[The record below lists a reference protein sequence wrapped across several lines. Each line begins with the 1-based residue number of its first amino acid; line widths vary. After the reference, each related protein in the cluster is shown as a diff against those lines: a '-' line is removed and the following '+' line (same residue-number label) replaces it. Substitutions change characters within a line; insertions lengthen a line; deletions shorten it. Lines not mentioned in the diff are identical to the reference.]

1 MVCQILRLK
10 LYKVLKL
17 HPRIVAKTIKKKKE
31 NAQGLPSQQYFYL
44 INFLFCSTW
53 QIIPHAVPEA
63 LNQLSF
69 KSSFFTWLFGT
80 WNTFFFLIKNV
91 ISLGFRPDHNFL
103 KIKLWL
109 IYSNGDKGLG
119 FEASKQVGFDLKEE
133 FRVLFVGA
141 WPILG
146 NFKRKMKVRFKCILT
161 FSLVAPF

>member
-1 MVCQILRLK
+1 MQSLK
-10 LYKVLKL
+10 PLTSCHSKAHFLLGYLEL
-17 HPRIVAKTIKKKKE
+17 GIV
-31 NAQGLPSQQYFYL
+31 
-44 INFLFCSTW
+44 
-53 QIIPHAVPEA
+53 
-63 LNQLSF
+63 
-69 KSSFFTWLFGT
+69 
-80 WNTFFFLIKNV
+80 FFFLIKNV